1 MGQTRDEERVAIE
14 ASHVE
19 VSSRADDLAVRLAQ
33 ATSYIHSTLSLEY
46 VPTDEPSEPQLTFC
60 HLHAKVTKKKEALR
74 VSTTE
79 IGTLQVPT

>member
-33 ATSYIHSTLSLEY
+33 ATSYIHSTLSLDY
-46 VPTDEPSEPQLTFC
+46 GPIDELSEP
-60 HLHAKVTKKKEALR
+60 
-74 VSTTE
+74 
-79 IGTLQVPT
+79 